1 LAVRYLG
8 DGNALLG
15 RLLRDEA
22 MPDHLVDQLGHFGG
36 LSCQVNAAL
45 EFFDLQ
51 NNWDRY
57 YDPYF

>member
-1 LAVRYLG
+1 
-8 DGNALLG
+8 
-15 RLLRDEA
+15 